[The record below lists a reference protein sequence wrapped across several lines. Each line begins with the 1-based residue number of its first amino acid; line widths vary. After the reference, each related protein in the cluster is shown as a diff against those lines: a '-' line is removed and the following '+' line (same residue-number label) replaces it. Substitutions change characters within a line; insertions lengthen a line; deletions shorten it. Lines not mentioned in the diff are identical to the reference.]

1 MSEANKA
8 LVRRYYA
15 AALGDLSGIDQVV
28 SANFVDHH
36 FPPGLPPG
44 PAGVRQF
51 FQTILGGI
59 FSDMRLEHDFMLA
72 EGDKVDCHFALVA
85 RHTGEFAGIQPK
97 GKVIRCPAIST
108 FRIADGKLSEH
119 WVEMDSAALMQQLGL
134 VPPPPR

>member
-1 MSEANKA
+1 MSETNKA

-15 AALGDLSGIDQVV
+15 EAMGDLSGIEQVV
-28 SANFVDHH
+28 SATFVDHH

-59 FSDMRLEHDFMLA
+59 FSDMKIEFDFLLS

-85 RHTGEFAGIQPK
+85 KHTSEFAAIQPK
-97 GKVIRCPAIST
+97 GNIIRCPAIST
-108 FRIADGKLSEH
+108 FRIQDGKLAEA
-119 WVEMDSAALMQQLGL
+119 WEIFDSGNLLQQM
-134 VPPPPR
+134 RA